1 MKIDGNRLILPPA
14 SELHEGFDLYYQRR
28 SLRKTYQY
36 EMEGEKF
43 SLTVC
48 KDQARNVD
56 PSNFDESNI
65 EEIPSKVKE
74 HSRKVNSIF
83 KYLA

>member
-1 MKIDGNRLILPPA
+1 MGMELDKHHLTLPPA
-14 SELHEGFDLYYQRR
+14 SELQDGFDLFYQRR

-48 KDQARNVD
+48 KDQARSVD
-56 PSNFDESNI
+56 PCDPNTGDMD
-65 EEIPSKVKE
+65 EIPTKVFYAFCI
-74 HSRKVNSIF
+74 RLLF
-83 KYLA
+83 L

>member
-1 MKIDGNRLILPPA
+1 MKLDKHQLTLPPA
-14 SELHEGFDLYYQRR
+14 SELQEGFDLFYQRR

-48 KDQARNVD
+48 KDQAKNVD
-56 PSNFDESNI
+56 PCDFATGNMDEI
-65 EEIPSKVKE
+65 AAKVL
-74 HSRKVNSIF
+74 HAF
-83 KYLA
+83 CLTLLFL